1 LLAADGYWRWT
12 SPLPAPIQNQDLM
25 SHQNGFSNN
34 GTEPS
39 RSAKSDDDDDC
50 MQKKSEKVAHLHD
63 GIKQKKR

>member
-1 LLAADGYWRWT
+1 
-12 SPLPAPIQNQDLM
+12 M